1 MCGFVEFRSR
11 NLCLVYL
18 CQEKNQIFFQE
29 SCYNTVVSFADVSPF
44 VLILFIN
51 LGLIVRGLA
60 I

>member
-1 MCGFVEFRSR
+1 VALLSLETET
-11 NLCLVYL
+11 VYL

>member
-1 MCGFVEFRSR
+1 MALLSLETET
-11 NLCLVYL
+11 VYL

-51 LGLIVRGLA
+51 LGYCKRISYLK
-60 I
+60 

>member
-1 MCGFVEFRSR
+1 MSG
-11 NLCLVYL
+11 LPMPGT
-18 CQEKNQIFFQE
+18 NQIFFQE